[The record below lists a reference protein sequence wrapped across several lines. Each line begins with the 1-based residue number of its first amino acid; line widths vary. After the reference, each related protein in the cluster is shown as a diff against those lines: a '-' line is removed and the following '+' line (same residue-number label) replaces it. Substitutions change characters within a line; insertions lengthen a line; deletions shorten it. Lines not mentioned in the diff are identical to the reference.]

1 MSYTKTIWENRD
13 AANNIA
19 GTKLNAEHMN
29 NIENGIEALNT
40 AVSNLTTQVTTI
52 ESGLTPEQVT
62 LLETVQGDLATVQN
76 ALSSLKA
83 EFDAHVHSNV
93 VGETTGPVIVQTTP

>member
-1 MSYTKTIWENRD
+1 MSYTKTVWENRD

-29 NIENGIEALNT
+29 NIETGIEALDT
-40 AVSNLTTQVTTI
+40 AVSNLTTQVNAI
-52 ESGLTPEQVT
+52 DLTPEQ
-62 LLETVQGDLATVQN
+62 LEVLSSVSTNLQTVQDGLN
-76 ALSSLKA
+76 LLKTQF
-83 EFDAHVHSNV
+83 EAHVHSNV